1 MKLTKASINKAIAHT
16 GLEVHGESGA
26 GYFYFVD
33 IKTNYTRGANVCVN
47 RLNHLSLE
55 QWVRDA
61 EEASRSRITEGYE
74 EPDYDAL
81 IARYGF

>member
-1 MKLTKASINKAIAHT
+1 MLTTARINKAIAHT
-16 GLEVHGESGA
+16 GLEDHGVSGA

-33 IKTNYTRGANVCVN
+33 IQTNYTRGTNVNVN
-47 RLNHLSLE
+47 RLNHQSLE

-61 EEASRSRITEGYE
+61 EEASRSRITEGFE

-81 IARYGF
+81 KARYGF

>member
-1 MKLTKASINKAIAHT
+1 MLTKARINKAIVHT
-16 GLEVHGESGA
+16 GLEVHGVSGA

-33 IKTNYTRGANVCVN
+33 IKTNYTRGTSVNVN
-47 RLNHLSLE
+47 RLNHQSLE

-61 EEASRSRITEGYE
+61 EEASRSRITEGFE

-81 IARYGF
+81 KARYGF

>member
-1 MKLTKASINKAIAHT
+1 MRLTKSSINKAIAHT

-33 IKTNYTRGANVCVN
+33 IKTCCTRGTNVDAS
-47 RLNHLSLE
+47 RLNHQSID

-61 EEASRSRITEGYE
+61 EEASRSRITEGFE

-81 IARYGF
+81 RARYGF